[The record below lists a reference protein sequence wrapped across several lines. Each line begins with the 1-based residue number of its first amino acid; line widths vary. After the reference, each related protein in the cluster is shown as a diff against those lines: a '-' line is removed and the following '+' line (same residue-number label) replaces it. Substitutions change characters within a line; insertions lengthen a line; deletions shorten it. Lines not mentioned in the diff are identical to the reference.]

1 MSMTRRGFIKLL
13 SLFPAI
19 TVFPAIAKTTNEPVS
34 ALDNVNVKRLVDQ
47 IKSDLQP
54 VLEQSLFEPNDRI
67 TRDQLRNNISEYLES
82 VKQRKGIN
90 DYCVVCDETNN
101 TPKRIDNNELY
112 IDLAIKP
119 STPIE
124 FIYVPIKVISSSVS
138 LV

>member
-1 MSMTRRGFIKLL
+1 MNTTRRGFIKLL

-34 ALDNVNVKRLVDQ
+34 ALDNVNTKRLVDK

-54 VLEQSLFEPNDRI
+54 IVEQSLFEPNDRL
-67 TRDQLRNNISEYLES
+67 TRDQLRNNISEYLEGI
-82 VKQRKGIN
+82 KQRRGIY

-124 FIYVPIKVISSSVS
+124 FIYVPIRVVNTSVS